1 MKTPRLLTLGLLAS
15 LLCPALLQAAEKRVD
30 PKALEQLQR
39 MSNSLSSAKAFTY
52 TSRSVVEVPS
62 KTGQFLTLFSDAQVA
77 LQRPDKLRARLGGE
91 APAFDFYFNG
101 KTVSAF
107 APATKV
113 YSMTKAP
120 ATIDAMLPELEDET
134 GIRFVTAPL
143 MFSNPYKVLT
153 RGLSSAV
160 VVGPVWVHGVACIH
174 LAFCSPGVNWEI
186 WVETGAEALPRR
198 LAVTFTDRP
207 NCPRTIVEFSKWN
220 LSPWLRAQDFHFHP
234 PAQAKEIPFASV
246 WESTGR

>member
-1 MKTPRLLTLGLLAS
+1 MKTLLLPTLLAA
-15 LLCPALLQAAEKRVD
+15 LLWPALLPAAEKRID

-39 MSNSLSSAKAFTY
+39 MSNSLSAAEAFTY
-52 TSRSVVEVPS
+52 QSRSVVEVPAS
-62 KTGQFLTLFSDAQVA
+62 TGQFLTLFSDAQVA
-77 LQRPDKLRARLGGE
+77 LQRPDKLRARLSGE

-107 APATKV
+107 APATQV
-113 YSMTKAP
+113 YSVAKVP

-143 MFSNPYKVLT
+143 MASNPYKVMT

-160 VVGPVWVHGVACIH
+160 VAGPVWVHGVACIH

-186 WVETGAEALPRR
+186 WIESGPKALPRR

-220 LSPWLRAQDFHFHP
+220 LSPWLRTRDFQFYP
-234 PAQAKEIPFASV
+234 PAQAKEIPFAAV
-246 WESTGR
+246 WKSTSR